1 MLVKEQLARF
11 YGNITYYYVV
21 ITIKKADIMNNKI
34 LSLLAVPVLVISL
47 SSCQNSNPKSEVGHS
62 TESGKDWTASE
73 LAGKYS
79 FEDSGD
85 TIVLELNNHNDSLV
99 GPLNY
104 NFEEK
109 DKNEGVF
116 RGVIKDSLLVGQY
129 TFMSEGVSSVRETV
143 FGIVPEGLIEGFG
156 DVEERDSMMVFKN
169 MDSLRFDHG
178 MILHKK

>member
-1 MLVKEQLARF
+1 
-11 YGNITYYYVV
+11 
-21 ITIKKADIMNNKI
+21 MNNKI

>member
-1 MLVKEQLARF
+1 
-11 YGNITYYYVV
+11 
-21 ITIKKADIMNNKI
+21 MNNKI
-34 LSLLAVPVLVISL
+34 LSLLAVPVLVISI
-47 SSCQNSNPKSEVGHS
+47 SSCQNSKPKSEAEHS

-85 TIVLELNNHNDSLV
+85 TIVLELKNQNDSLV